1 MLILPK
7 PTHMIKS
14 TIITMLQFLH
24 LLIIGL
30 PLAIILYFTAHIFFE
45 LKRIIKWVK
54 T

>member
-1 MLILPK
+1 MLVLQKPK
-7 PTHMIKS
+7 HMIKS
-14 TIITMLQFLH
+14 RIITMLQFLH

-30 PLAIILYFTAHIFFE
+30 SLAIFLYFTAHIFFK